1 MNAYN
6 IFILVMKIIFLL
18 WGLGIVAQV
27 YNILR
32 ATAIHIDTKTE
43 SIKLSDKNKMINR
56 LEVRVSSTNAVLSL
70 IDTIISN
77 EVASV
82 LKTYARL
89 KEPYKTINT
98 ADDITKISN
107 KVFNSIKK
115 EIFEYNDTVITDEY
129 IMTYI
134 NEHTAL
140 AFLIEAQKL
149 NEFK

>member
-1 MNAYN
+1 MNAYD

-18 WGLGIVAQV
+18 WGLGIVAQI

-56 LEVRVSSTNAVLSL
+56 LEVRVRSTNAVLNL

-98 ADDITKISN
+98 ADDIAKISN